1 MSPDI
6 AAGACDPGN
15 PSGIQIRYR
24 LAVGGRPR
32 ENTPM
37 ISPRAVHSGS
47 QRIGTDTDPTSIP
60 KTSQEAL
67 RTTSNAQKLRMLC
80 EVFGLRPADVARATG
95 TSKALISMVLGGS
108 RPGSPAFWFGVER
121 NLAKMV
127 EQRRVPAFV
136 HGSSVAPID
145 VLSPCAD
152 TAIQAGTHHP
162 ATFSRACLKASGW

>member
-1 MSPDI
+1 MTP
-6 AAGACDPGN
+6 GACDPGN

-47 QRIGTDTDPTSIP
+47 QRIGTDSNPTSVP
-60 KTSQEAL
+60 KASQEAL
-67 RTTSNAQKLRMLC
+67 RATSNAQKLRTLC
-80 EVFGLRPADVARATG
+80 QILGLRSADIARATG
-95 TSKALISMVLGGS
+95 TSKALISMILGGE

-121 NLAKMV
+121 NLARMV

-136 HGSSVAPID
+136 HGSAVAPID
-145 VLSPCAD
+145 ALSPCTS
-152 TAIQAGTHHP
+152 TAIQAGGVNLADIGHV
-162 ATFSRACLKASGW
+162 KSGR